1 MYAKASKFHIYLSL
15 TTIFYSKKGEK
26 TTPKSE
32 FEWSP
37 DNVQTIIDGVT
48 LLSQYTVREKISPP
62 QSCLGVQQET
72 EHRLK

>member
-1 MYAKASKFHIYLSL
+1 MQKLQNFIFIYHGFKL

-32 FEWSP
+32 FEWGP

-62 QSCLGVQQET
+62 
-72 EHRLK
+72 